1 LRSQPFWKGLVTE
14 PHFRQPTMDDTVR
27 LLSAL
32 WSGPV
37 GVALLGDIIYV
48 HGPIQKFPSLVVG
61 VEWKECLCSRFKG
74 KILLLPIQ
82 EIES

>member
-1 LRSQPFWKGLVTE
+1 
-14 PHFRQPTMDDTVR
+14 MDDTVR

-48 HGPIQKFPSLVVG
+48 HGPIQKFPSLVVVVVVVG

>member
-1 LRSQPFWKGLVTE
+1 
-14 PHFRQPTMDDTVR
+14 MDDTVR

-48 HGPIQKFPSLVVG
+48 HGPIQKFPSLLLVVVVVG

>member
-1 LRSQPFWKGLVTE
+1 
-14 PHFRQPTMDDTVR
+14 MDDTVR

-48 HGPIQKFPSLVVG
+48 HGPIQKFPSLLVVVVVVG

>member
-1 LRSQPFWKGLVTE
+1 
-14 PHFRQPTMDDTVR
+14 MDDTVR

-48 HGPIQKFPSLVVG
+48 HGPIQKFPSLVVVG
-61 VEWKECLCSRFKG
+61 VEWK
-74 KILLLPIQ
+74 
-82 EIES
+82 